1 MILPCLAFQKDKG
14 NAILPGI
21 LPNLCWTGGTIFRKS
36 MDSAKDDGDSAG
48 WVGRRKQGGDQ
59 KEKAKLGLSSCVC
72 NAVGIDISNRG
83 EQQASSWITT

>member
-1 MILPCLAFQKDKG
+1 
-14 NAILPGI
+14 
-21 LPNLCWTGGTIFRKS
+21 

-72 NAVGIDISNRG
+72 NAVGVLVMTSATAVNNKPVHG
-83 EQQASSWITT
+83 